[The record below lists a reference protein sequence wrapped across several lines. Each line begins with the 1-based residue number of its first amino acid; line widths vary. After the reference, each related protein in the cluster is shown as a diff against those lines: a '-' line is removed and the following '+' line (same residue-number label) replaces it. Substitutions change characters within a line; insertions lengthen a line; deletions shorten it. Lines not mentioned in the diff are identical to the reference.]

1 MIEPNVKDIFLRKSI
16 LSLNKDL
23 NILQMNGLEF
33 EQQAYNKI
41 ASVQVVEIFDDE
53 DRTKVLHHDCF
64 YRLQCGIRLVK
75 SQNDSDTEP
84 SVYFEIQAEYDIVF
98 GATGPVEIEELESF
112 SSSDVI
118 SIAAWPYWKEH
129 VASLCSKAGMNALAV
144 QPPNPNEPI
153 KITGKRQL

>member
-53 DRTKVLHHDCF
+53 IALKF
-64 YRLQCGIRLVK
+64 YIM
-75 SQNDSDTEP
+75 
-84 SVYFEIQAEYDIVF
+84 IVF
-98 GATGPVEIEELESF
+98 IGF
-112 SSSDVI
+112 S
-118 SIAAWPYWKEH
+118 AAF
-129 VASLCSKAGMNALAV
+129 AL
-144 QPPNPNEPI
+144 
-153 KITGKRQL
+153 